1 VSTAAFLPR
10 RALAS
15 EALATAAVAAA
26 VVVAYGLVTRIVPW
40 ASFQDDMQSQQ
51 IGVSREIARAV
62 GEGTWPLVSPLSWNG
77 GALAGEYQYGVFSP
91 FRVALDFVAWS
102 LRAGPGATALLLVS
116 ANLAVLAAGA
126 FRLGR
131 AMGLSRPAAALVA
144 FAASLNGWVLVWGAD
159 WYPSLTSLAW
169 LPWIPWAL
177 SRRGIARVVGA
188 AVFTELAV
196 AAGWPFTDVMVP
208 LVVGWW
214 LAREGSASAPGTR
227 RMARIASG
235 AGAVALGVA
244 LAAPALLCLRAF
256 APATLRAEMHG
267 LEWVRRVPWS
277 ALPAMALP
285 ALRAD
290 WSGFDGGP
298 RPSMELSCG
307 GLVLGL
313 VVAALVA
320 HRRAFV
326 RAVRWELGLVA
337 VSAAVMLAPSLA
349 PMRWSFRWL
358 PLFHLALGLVAG
370 QALDRLASDAADAT
384 GDGGRR
390 LARNPGVLAAVL
402 TLAVGALA
410 LALGAADPTTVAAV
424 VGGWLA
430 LFALVALAWRR
441 APAHRAA
448 WLAPIVTL
456 LAQGIAMGAVDH
468 PDNPQWAVDARALSP
483 GPFHADR
490 LYLGLTTLDAVEG
503 DDFDGTL
510 RPADVPML
518 AGLSFVN
525 GYSAMKPRGVQAR
538 FGSTVQGYL
547 WPDAIARAL
556 DEATRD
562 DGLLARLG
570 IDGLVV
576 GRVVEQVPQLAVDA
590 RLAGAGWARVAS
602 LPAGSIWE
610 RRGAAHAVAWSPSLA
625 VTPVSVG
632 RDRIE
637 LDVSGDDA
645 ASGAEVVTRRA
656 WYPGWA
662 ATLDGVPVPV
672 EAYEG
677 IVAAARL
684 PPGAHGRLVMRYRP
698 RGLREGA
705 GVAAVALLLLA
716 VLAMAERRRE
726 RATTSR

>member
-1 VSTAAFLPR
+1 MSTAASPPR

-15 EALATAAVAAA
+15 EALATVAVAAA
-26 VVVAYGLVTRIVPW
+26 VVVAYGLLTRLVPW
-40 ASFQDDMQSQQ
+40 ISFQDDMQSQQ

-62 GEGTWPLVSPLSWNG
+62 QEGTWPLVSPLSWNG

-91 FRVALDFVAWS
+91 FRVALDFVAWR
-102 LRAGPGATALLLVS
+102 LRAGPEATALLLVS

-131 AMGLSRPAAALVA
+131 AMGLSRAAGALVA
-144 FAASLNGWVLVWGAD
+144 FAASFNGWVLVWGAD

-169 LPWIPWAL
+169 LPWVPWAL
-177 SRRGIARVVGA
+177 ARRGIARVVGA

-196 AAGWPFTDVMVP
+196 AAGWPFTDAMIP

-214 LAREGSASAPGTR
+214 LAREASAAGTGR
-227 RMARIASG
+227 IARVASG

-256 APATLRAEMHG
+256 APSTLRAEMHG
-267 LEWVRRVPWS
+267 LDWVRHVPWS
-277 ALPAMALP
+277 ALPALALP

-298 RPSMELSCG
+298 RPSIELSSG

-320 HRRAFV
+320 RRRAFV
-326 RAVRWELGLVA
+326 RAVRWELGLMA
-337 VSAAVMLAPSLA
+337 VSAALMLAPSLA

-370 QALDRLASDAADAT
+370 QALDRLASDAANAT
-384 GDGGRR
+384 GDREGS

-402 TLAVGALA
+402 TLAIGALA
-410 LALGAADPTTVAAV
+410 LALRAADPTTAAAV
-424 VGGWLA
+424 LGGWVA
-430 LFALVALAWRR
+430 LFALVALGWRR
-441 APAHRAA
+441 APGQRAA
-448 WLAPIVTL
+448 WLAPVVTL

-483 GPFHADR
+483 WPFHADR
-490 LYLGLTTLDAVEG
+490 LYLGLTTLDALEG
-503 DDFDGTL
+503 DDLDATL
-510 RPADVPML
+510 RPGDVPML

-538 FGSTVQGYL
+538 FGSSVQGYL

-570 IDGLVV
+570 VDGLVV
-576 GRVVEQVPQLAVDA
+576 GRTVEQVPQLAVNA
-590 RLAGAGWARVAS
+590 RLAGAGWTRVAS
-602 LPAGSIWE
+602 LEAGSIWE
-610 RRGAAHAVAWSPSLA
+610 RVGPAHAVAWSPSLA

-637 LDVSGDDA
+637 LDVSGDDGS
-645 ASGAEVVTRRA
+645 SGAEIVTRRA

-662 ATLDGVPVPV
+662 ATLGGVLVPV

-677 IVAAARL
+677 IVAAVRL

-705 GVAAVALLLLA
+705 AIAAVALLLIA
-716 VLAMAERRRE
+716 VLAVAERRRE
-726 RATTSR
+726 RA